1 MDKNNKNN
9 ERQIAFLALWD
20 ITHNGG
26 YTNIVLRRVLA
37 DSPHLNRVQK
47 AFVTEVVSGT
57 IRNIMLLDHIIAHH
71 SKAPLKKIKPKILNI
86 LRMSIYQ
93 LNFMDKVPT
102 FAVCDE
108 AVKLTKKCG
117 LAPLAGFVN
126 GILRNIK
133 PLDEIPM
140 PSIDG
145 EPIEHLALKYSAQRW
160 IVKHFV
166 EELGIQEAV
175 GVLEAASKGTSNITI
190 CVNTLKTT
198 TQELQKTLE
207 SEGVV
212 VSPTS
217 LPNVLQI
224 SKTSDISQLDSFKAG
239 LYHVMDFSAVM
250 ATHIA
255 SPAIKSKI
263 IDICAAPGGKSF
275 ALAYGG
281 HDVLSRDV
289 HPHKIKLLD
298 EGVARLGLE
307 GVATQLACGTVFDK
321 TLETTADLLVIDAP
335 CSGLGTLGRKAD
347 IKLRKEEE
355 GLEVLAQLTKEII
368 QSSYKYLKIGG
379 KMLFCTCTISK
390 AENIDNFNWI
400 LENLPFKPVDFSDKL
415 ALDTAREGYVQL
427 LPRHF
432 NSEGFFISLLERVK

>member
-1 MDKNNKNN
+1 MDKNNKNS

-37 DSPHLNRVQK
+37 DNPHLNRVQK

-71 SKAPLKKIKPKILNI
+71 SKSPLKKIKPKILNI
-86 LRMSIYQ
+86 LRMSVYQ
-93 LNFMDKVPT
+93 LKFMDKVPV
-102 FAVCDE
+102 FAICNE

-140 PSIDG
+140 PSIES
-145 EPIEHLALKYSAQRW
+145 EPIEHLALKYSTQHW
-160 IVKHFV
+160 IVKHFM
-166 EELGIQEAV
+166 EELG
-175 GVLEAASKGTSNITI
+175 LDEAASVLETSSKGASNITL

-198 TQELQKTLE
+198 PQELQNTLE

-212 VSPTS
+212 VSSTS

-224 SKTSDISQLDSFKAG
+224 SKTSDISQLTSFKAG
-239 LYHVMDFSAVM
+239 LYHIMDFSAVM
-250 ATHIA
+250 ATYIA
-255 SPAIKSKI
+255 LPNKKSKI

-281 HDVLSRDV
+281 HNVLARDV
-289 HPHKIKLLD
+289 HPHKIKLLS
-298 EGVARLGLE
+298 EGIARLGLD

-321 TLETTADLLVIDAP
+321 ALEATADLLVIDAP

-347 IKLRKEEE
+347 IKIRKEEE
-355 GLEVLAQLTKEII
+355 SLKALAQLTKEII
-368 QSSYKYLKIGG
+368 QSSYKYLKVGG

-415 ALDTAREGYVQL
+415 ALDAAKEGYVQI

-432 NSEGFFISLLERVK
+432 NSEGFFISLLERV